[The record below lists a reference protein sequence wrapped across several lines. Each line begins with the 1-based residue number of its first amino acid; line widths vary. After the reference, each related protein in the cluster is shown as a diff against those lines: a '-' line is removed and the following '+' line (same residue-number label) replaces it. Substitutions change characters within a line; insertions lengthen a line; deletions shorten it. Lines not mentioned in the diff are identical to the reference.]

1 MRGPYSLTSLQIDA
15 NVSSQAGAYVLVNGH
30 NVAIYVGRADTDLNV
45 RLRAHLLE
53 NETNL
58 CIRRSG
64 IVSFY
69 FENANS
75 AAEAYILEC
84 DWYHRFRPTCNIA
97 HPAKNF
103 STWLCPVCGL

>member
-1 MRGPYSLTSLQIDA
+1 MKGPYSLTSFQIAAD
-15 NVSSQAGAYVLVNGH
+15 VLSQAGAYVLVNS
-30 NVAIYVGRADTDLNV
+30 NNIAVYVGRADTDLNV

-53 NETNL
+53 KEANL

-75 AAEAYILEC
+75 AKDAYILEC

-97 HPAKNF
+97 HPVKNF
-103 STWLCPVCGL
+103 STWLCPVCEL